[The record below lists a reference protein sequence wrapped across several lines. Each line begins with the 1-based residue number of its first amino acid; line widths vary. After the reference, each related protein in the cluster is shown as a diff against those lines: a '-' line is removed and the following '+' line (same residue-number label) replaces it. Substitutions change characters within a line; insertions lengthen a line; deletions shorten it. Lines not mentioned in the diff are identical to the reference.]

1 MAEPRASSWWWT
13 EAVARL
19 GGDPD
24 VARQAADDL
33 TCGYG
38 EDHRRYH
45 DLRHASSVAR
55 DADDLAQELRLGGE
69 DRAVITLAACAHDVV
84 YDARPGHD
92 ERLSAEWTARWLGR
106 AGLTPERI
114 GGVERLI
121 LATIG
126 HEAPAGDLLATAL
139 LDADLAI
146 LGGEPGDYDD
156 YAEAVRQ
163 EYAAVDDAAW
173 AAGRAQVLTTL
184 LDRDALYRSRPAR
197 NRWDI
202 AAREN
207 LTRELTRLRRTSA
220 DQ

>member
-1 MAEPRASSWWWT
+1 MAEPRASRWWWT

-24 VARQAADDL
+24 VAQRAADDL
-33 TCGYG
+33 TCRHG
-38 EDHRRYH
+38 EDHRRHH

-55 DADDLAQELRLGGE
+55 DADDLAQELGLGGE

-84 YDARPGHD
+84 YDARPGH

-146 LGGEPGDYDD
+146 LVANP
-156 YAEAVRQ
+156 ATTTTTRRRCARSTRPSTTPR
-163 EYAAVDDAAW
+163 
-173 AAGRAQVLTTL
+173 GRPVVLTTL
-184 LDRDALYRSRPAR
+184 LDRDALCRSRPSR

-207 LTRELTRLRRTSA
+207 LTRELTRLRHTSA